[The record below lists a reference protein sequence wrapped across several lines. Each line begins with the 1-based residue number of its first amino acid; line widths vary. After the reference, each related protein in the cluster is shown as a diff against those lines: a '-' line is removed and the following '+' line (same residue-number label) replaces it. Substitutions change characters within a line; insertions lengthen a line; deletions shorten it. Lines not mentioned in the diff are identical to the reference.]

1 MIYHGEWRKRR
12 FSKQLE
18 GRRFFP
24 PWLGLRVSAGELSS
38 GTFEVASLEDW
49 RAYFAFTIVE
59 YSGILGPGGGA
70 VLSDFEAFFAKT
82 AVDSR

>member
-1 MIYHGEWRKRR
+1 M
-12 FSKQLE
+12 
-18 GRRFFP
+18 
-24 PWLGLRVSAGELSS
+24 SS